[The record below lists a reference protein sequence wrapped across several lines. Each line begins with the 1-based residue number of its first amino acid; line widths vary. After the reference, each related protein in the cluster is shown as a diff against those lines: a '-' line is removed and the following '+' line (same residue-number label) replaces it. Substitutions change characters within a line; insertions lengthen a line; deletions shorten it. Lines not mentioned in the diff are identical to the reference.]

1 MTPDERRWKWVK
13 KENLPADLAE
23 LMEKLT
29 RPKKNKKVA
38 DKENKNNQKV
48 ATDAKNDDDFLTQ
61 VPKQFYFEIDYS
73 NLLNVKDRLDRLQQ
87 ERIKGRYD
95 AMFHVDVLSKIIND
109 MPEANELSE
118 I

>member
-48 ATDAKNDDDFLTQ
+48 ATDAKNDDDFLT
-61 VPKQFYFEIDYS
+61 
-73 NLLNVKDRLDRLQQ
+73 
-87 ERIKGRYD
+87 
-95 AMFHVDVLSKIIND
+95 
-109 MPEANELSE
+109 
-118 I
+118 